1 MNEKG
6 DAPKAKS
13 VTLANGVT
21 VVLDGRVQR
30 AITFLVAW
38 QDLLNVPSVNGKFAL
53 NMAGED
59 VRPAFEIE
67 HN

>member
-1 MNEKG
+1 MNNSG
-6 DAPKAKS
+6 DGPKAKS
-13 VTLANGVT
+13 VALSNGAI

-38 QDLLNVPSVNGKFAL
+38 QDLLNQSSVNGKFAL

-67 HN
+67 HS